1 MKLAFV
7 GKVLGGGQREARC
20 DNPFDGRVVGE
31 VEEERRVLYVCYE
44 EEDGRMEEWKNG
56 RWGGVG
62 RKHTYVSVSS
72 AERLRWSVNSEF

>member
-20 DNPFDGRVVGE
+20 DDTFDGRVVGE

-56 RWGGVG
+56 RWKMEDGVG
-62 RKHTYVSVSS
+62 WEGNTLTCQCQVLKG
-72 AERLRWSVNSEF
+72 

>member
-44 EEDGRMEEWKNG
+44 EEDGRMEEWKMED
-56 RWGGVG
+56 GVG
-62 RKHTYVSVSS
+62 WEGNTLTCQCQVLKG
-72 AERLRWSVNSEF
+72 